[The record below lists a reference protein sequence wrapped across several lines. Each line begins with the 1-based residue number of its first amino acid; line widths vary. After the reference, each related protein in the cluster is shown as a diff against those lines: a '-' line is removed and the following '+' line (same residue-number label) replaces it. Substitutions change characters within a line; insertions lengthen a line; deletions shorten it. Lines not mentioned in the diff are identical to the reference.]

1 MGLGSEKKMNYTDAL
16 KSILIKIDED
26 LYRENG
32 RVLHHSDDF
41 VDFYRNVHGDFLP
54 DDHRYE
60 IIEKIISEMLV
71 LLNYSDYE
79 HESIDKVIGEIS
91 DTEIEPDIYMGDLL
105 YWVSS
110 NLNRTTY
117 VDDSQ
122 SIFGYTNFEELL
134 RNAQYLE
141 IEETKQLILNELREM
156 LEEIEDNQSS

>member
-16 KSILIKIDED
+16 KSILIKIDKD

-54 DDHRYE
+54 DDYRYE
-60 IIEKIISEMLV
+60 FIKRIISEMFV
-71 LLNYSDYE
+71 RLNYSDYE
-79 HESIDKVIGEIS
+79 HGSIDEVIGEIS
-91 DTEIEPDIYMGDLL
+91 DTEIEPDIYMSDLL
-105 YWVSS
+105 NWISS
-110 NLNRTTY
+110 NLNRTIY
-117 VDDSQ
+117 VDDSY
-122 SIFGYTNFEELL
+122 SIFGYTNFEELI

-156 LEEIEDNQSS
+156 LKEMEDNQSS